1 MEQNLTRR
9 EARENAFLAAFSA
22 TFHPDDPQPVLLNQP
37 ESHEHPLDE
46 FSLRILRDMEA
57 HSEEIDDVIR
67 ANLKGWT
74 IARVPRVSLV
84 ALRVALAEMM
94 YGEEKKTSVA
104 INEAVELVKKYGSD
118 KDYQFVNGLL
128 GTVASCPCG
137 RVNWACARAMRCS
150 TIPPP
155 CRKCWQNWAKR

>member
-67 ANLKGWT
+67 ANLKGLDHC
-74 IARVPRVSLV
+74 PRS
-84 ALRVALAEMM
+84 ACQP
-94 YGEEKKTSVA
+94 
-104 INEAVELVKKYGSD
+104 GSS
-118 KDYQFVNGLL
+118 
-128 GTVASCPCG
+128 ACG
-137 RVNWACARAMRCS
+137 
-150 TIPPP
+150 PG
-155 CRKCWQNWAKR
+155 

>member
-1 MEQNLTRR
+1 MLSDFRKY
-9 EARENAFLAAFSA
+9 LAYHHILSVSFSC
-22 TFHPDDPQPVLLNQP
+22 
-37 ESHEHPLDE
+37 SRC

-128 GTVASCPCG
+128 GTVA
-137 RVNWACARAMRCS
+137 RAQDK
-150 TIPPP
+150 P
-155 CRKCWQNWAKR
+155 AEE

>member
-1 MEQNLTRR
+1 METLIAAPENSSVTRYETNGTEETLPLYNYDKLTIKDKYTFFLGGNIPR
-9 EARENAFLAAFSA
+9 AVVDTGTENAPS
-22 TFHPDDPQPVLLNQP
+22 LL
-37 ESHEHPLDE
+37 
-46 FSLRILRDMEA
+46 ILRDMEA

-128 GTVASCPCG
+128 GTVA
-137 RVNWACARAMRCS
+137 RAQDK
-150 TIPPP
+150 P
-155 CRKCWQNWAKR
+155 AEE

>member
-94 YGEEKKTSVA
+94 YGEEKRPALPSTKPLNWSRSMALTRTISSSTA
-104 INEAVELVKKYGSD
+104 CLAPWHGRRISPPKNENAGHRYKQLRNLS
-118 KDYQFVNGLL
+118 
-128 GTVASCPCG
+128 G
-137 RVNWACARAMRCS
+137 RV
-150 TIPPP
+150 
-155 CRKCWQNWAKR
+155 

>member
-37 ESHEHPLDE
+37 E
-46 FSLRILRDMEA
+46 
-57 HSEEIDDVIR
+57 
-67 ANLKGWT
+67 GWT

-128 GTVASCPCG
+128 GTVA
-137 RVNWACARAMRCS
+137 RAQDK
-150 TIPPP
+150 P
-155 CRKCWQNWAKR
+155 AEE

>member
-57 HSEEIDDVIR
+57 HSEEIDDVI
-67 ANLKGWT
+67 WT

-128 GTVASCPCG
+128 GTVA
-137 RVNWACARAMRCS
+137 RAQDK
-150 TIPPP
+150 P
-155 CRKCWQNWAKR
+155 AEE

>member
-1 MEQNLTRR
+1 M
-9 EARENAFLAAFSA
+9 
-22 TFHPDDPQPVLLNQP
+22 LLNQP

-104 INEAVELVKKYGSD
+104 INEAVELVKSMALTRTISSSTACLAPWHGRRISPPKNENAGHRYKQLRNLS
-118 KDYQFVNGLL
+118 
-128 GTVASCPCG
+128 G
-137 RVNWACARAMRCS
+137 RV
-150 TIPPP
+150 
-155 CRKCWQNWAKR
+155 

>member
-104 INEAVELVKKYGSD
+104 MALTRTISSSTACLAPWHGRRISPPKNENAGHRYKQLRNLS
-118 KDYQFVNGLL
+118 
-128 GTVASCPCG
+128 G
-137 RVNWACARAMRCS
+137 RV
-150 TIPPP
+150 
-155 CRKCWQNWAKR
+155 

>member
-1 MEQNLTRR
+1 M
-9 EARENAFLAAFSA
+9 
-22 TFHPDDPQPVLLNQP
+22 
-37 ESHEHPLDE
+37 DE

-128 GTVASCPCG
+128 GTVA
-137 RVNWACARAMRCS
+137 RAQDK
-150 TIPPP
+150 P
-155 CRKCWQNWAKR
+155 AEE

>member
-84 ALRVALAEMM
+84 ALRVALAESSSTACLAPWH
-94 YGEEKKTSVA
+94 GRRISPPK
-104 INEAVELVKKYGSD
+104 NENAGHRYKQLRNLS
-118 KDYQFVNGLL
+118 
-128 GTVASCPCG
+128 G
-137 RVNWACARAMRCS
+137 RV
-150 TIPPP
+150 
-155 CRKCWQNWAKR
+155 

>member
-67 ANLKGWT
+67 AN
-74 IARVPRVSLV
+74 PVSYTHLTLPTK
-84 ALRVALAEMM
+84 A
-94 YGEEKKTSVA
+94 
-104 INEAVELVKKYGSD
+104 
-118 KDYQFVNGLL
+118 
-128 GTVASCPCG
+128 
-137 RVNWACARAMRCS
+137 
-150 TIPPP
+150 
-155 CRKCWQNWAKR
+155 

>member
-84 ALRVALAEMM
+84 ALRVALAE
-94 YGEEKKTSVA
+94 KTSVA

-128 GTVASCPCG
+128 GTVA
-137 RVNWACARAMRCS
+137 RAQDK
-150 TIPPP
+150 P
-155 CRKCWQNWAKR
+155 AEE

>member
-22 TFHPDDPQPVLLNQP
+22 TFHPDDPQ
-37 ESHEHPLDE
+37 PLDE

-104 INEAVELVKKYGSD
+104 INEAVELVK
-118 KDYQFVNGLL
+118 
-128 GTVASCPCG
+128 
-137 RVNWACARAMRCS
+137 
-150 TIPPP
+150 
-155 CRKCWQNWAKR
+155 